1 MEIQPSL
8 MIDSKIKKYN
18 HTFLRD
24 EWIIMT
30 YIIEDKIKVSSP
42 IRVNNLFQRT
52 EYLEDISIDQNE
64 SGTANFD
71 WTIQSYDTN
80 AFFFEIM
87 KNNSSDVLSLTF
99 TNESNFQYFNL
110 ENVTLNLSETS
121 PPQLELGSDYEFTVL
136 DIGLDNWINSIYQQ
150 SFVAE

>member
-1 MEIQPSL
+1 
-8 MIDSKIKKYN
+8 
-18 HTFLRD
+18 
-24 EWIIMT
+24 
-30 YIIEDKIKVSSP
+30 
-42 IRVNNLFQRT
+42 
-52 EYLEDISIDQNE
+52 
-64 SGTANFD
+64 
-71 WTIQSYDTN
+71 
-80 AFFFEIM
+80 M